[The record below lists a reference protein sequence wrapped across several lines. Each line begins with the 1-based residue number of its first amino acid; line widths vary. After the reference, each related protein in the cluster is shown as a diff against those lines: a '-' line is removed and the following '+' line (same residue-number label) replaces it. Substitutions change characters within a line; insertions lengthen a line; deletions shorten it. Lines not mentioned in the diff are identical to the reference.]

1 MKIRRTVTDL
11 ALSVLA
17 GYVGTKAM
25 EPVSMKLYQL
35 EPTHIR
41 EREDAARPGAPY
53 QMAAEK
59 VSAMLGVKLDDRQL
73 QRASMALHYGL
84 AVQWA
89 PLYAVLRNR
98 TGWSPVTSGLA
109 TGTAMSIVADE
120 LMTPA
125 FGFSA
130 PNTEY
135 PLATHA
141 RGVVAHLV
149 YGLAVAATF
158 ETGWAL
164 LRREERP

>member
-1 MKIRRTVTDL
+1 MIRRTLTDL

-25 EPVSMKLYQL
+25 EPVSMKLYEL
-35 EPTHIR
+35 EPAHVR
-41 EREDAARPGAPY
+41 EREDAARPGPPY
-53 QMAAEK
+53 QVAAEK
-59 VSAMLGVKLDDRQL
+59 ISALLGVQRDDRQL
-73 QRASMALHYGL
+73 QRTSMGLHYGL

-89 PLYAVLRNR
+89 PLYAVLRRR

-109 TGTAMSIVADE
+109 TGAVMSIVADE

-135 PLATHA
+135 PLATHV
-141 RGVVAHLV
+141 RGMAAHLV

-158 ETGWAL
+158 EAGWTL
-164 LRREERP
+164 LRRKERP